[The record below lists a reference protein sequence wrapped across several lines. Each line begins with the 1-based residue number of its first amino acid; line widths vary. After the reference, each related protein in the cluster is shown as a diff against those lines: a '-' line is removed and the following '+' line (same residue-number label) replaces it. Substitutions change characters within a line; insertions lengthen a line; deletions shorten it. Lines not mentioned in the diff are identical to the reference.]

1 MKEVRALSRETERNG
16 VAQRAQCPTE
26 RLRGLRGGLRV
37 MVSKRTAQGKV
48 AYLEKKKN
56 RYLVAVSR
64 GLVYRSLSLVQIA
77 LTPRKKET

>member
-1 MKEVRALSRETERNG
+1 
-16 VAQRAQCPTE
+16 
-26 RLRGLRGGLRV
+26 

-56 RYLVAVSR
+56 RYLVTVSR

-77 LTPRKKET
+77 LTPRKKETYSKPSALSPRKVEDIRRAAPLERRTEKGD